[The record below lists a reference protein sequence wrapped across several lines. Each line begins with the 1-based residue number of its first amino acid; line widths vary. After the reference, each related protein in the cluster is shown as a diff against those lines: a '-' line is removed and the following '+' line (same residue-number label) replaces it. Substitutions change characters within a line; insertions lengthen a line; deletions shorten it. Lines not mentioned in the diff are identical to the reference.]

1 MYEFEA
7 VVILAAI
14 FIIVYMIGGVRNRR
28 LLVRYSKSTKKHLQ
42 PKSEFIGFRP
52 LGSSGFRAR
61 CNMKTGIPF
70 SSIEMAVSLVDRENI
85 MHYPL
90 ALLTKEYDRVTIW
103 ATLRAK
109 PTFSLEI
116 CSKTGRPSQ
125 KRPAG
130 LVLREALLDQIE
142 LKRHFSMASS
152 DEARAGD
159 VLRDKELQGS
169 LLRATDF
176 LKYLLIDEAESRVFL
191 TGKLTEESLGIL
203 LDIALA
209 SGKGID

>member
-1 MYEFEA
+1 MNEFEA
-7 VVILAAI
+7 IVILAAI
-14 FIIVYMIGGVRNRR
+14 FIIVYIVGAFRNRQ
-28 LLVRYSKSTKKHLQ
+28 LLVKYSKIVKKQLQ
-42 PKSEFIGFRP
+42 PKSEYVGFRP
-52 LGSSGFRAR
+52 LGSSGLRVLS
-61 CNMKTGIPF
+61 NMNKEVPL
-70 SSIEMAVSLVDRENI
+70 SRIETAISLMDRENI

-90 ALLTKEYDRVTIW
+90 ALLTKEHDRVTIW

-116 CSKTGRPSQ
+116 YSKTGRPSE

-130 LVLREALLDQIE
+130 LVLREVPLDQIE

-152 DEARAGD
+152 DEARARD
-159 VLRDKELQGS
+159 VLRNKDLQGS

-176 LKYLLIDEAESRVFL
+176 LKYLLIDQAESRVFL

-203 LDIALA
+203 LDIALV
-209 SGKGID
+209 SGKGIE